1 MRVLVTGSQGF
12 TGHYVTRQLLQAGH
26 DVVGT
31 ATHLNDT
38 RTADL
43 FETKAMNLTNL
54 DQVKRVVES
63 VRPDAVIHLA
73 AVSYVGHGAPAEF
86 YTTNVLG
93 TRNLLESLSGADLPL
108 QNVILA
114 SSANVYGNSRQGVL
128 TEGTPPAPAN
138 DYAVSKLAMEYMALL
153 WADRLPLI
161 ITRPFNYTGVGQ
173 STRFLIAKIVDHFCR
188 REVSIKLGNLDISRD
203 FSDVRDVACMYEALL
218 TAGADMQ
225 GRIVNLCS
233 GISWSM
239 QDILS
244 ACSDITGHTLSVET
258 DPSLVRQNEVK
269 NLQGSNEA
277 IMRVLDKPMTP
288 FNETLNWMLQKQ

>member
-128 TEGTPPAPAN
+128 TEDTPPAPAN
-138 DYAVSKLAMEYMALL
+138 DLHRQQTGDGIHGLAVG
-153 WADRLPLI
+153 
-161 ITRPFNYTGVGQ
+161 RPFAT
-173 STRFLIAKIVDHFCR
+173 DHHPALQLYR
-188 REVSIKLGNLDISRD
+188 RGPE
-203 FSDVRDVACMYEALL
+203 
-218 TAGADMQ
+218 
-225 GRIVNLCS
+225 
-233 GISWSM
+233 
-239 QDILS
+239 
-244 ACSDITGHTLSVET
+244 HTLSYCQNRR
-258 DPSLVRQNEVK
+258 SLLPPRGQY
-269 NLQGSNEA
+269 QTG
-277 IMRVLDKPMTP
+277 
-288 FNETLNWMLQKQ
+288 